1 MTILSDEYRTLF
13 ANSKGSFKDKGSKFY
28 AFAYPV
34 SSEDEIKIILADLR
48 KKYHDARH
56 HCYAYRLGPEKLKY
70 RANDDGEPSSSAG
83 KPILGQ
89 LLSFDLTDVLI
100 VVIRY
105 FGGTLLGI
113 PGLINAYRSAARE
126 AIEDGEIVTKTVKD
140 RIKINF
146 DYLAMNSVMRIIKED
161 EAKIINQLYDMECE
175 IEIEVRRRLT
185 ARVIEKLNKIDK
197 LKTILMD

>member
-1 MTILSDEYRTLF
+1 MTILSDEYKTLF
-13 ANSKGSFKDKGSKFY
+13 ENSKGSFKDKGSKFY

-161 EAKIINQLYDMECE
+161 EARIINQLYDMECE

-197 LKTILMD
+197 LKTILMN